1 VKGGKTLKELKNRL
15 FIEMT
20 KVISQIRQNSKSKLV
35 LGVLI
40 GVLLVAATLY
50 GNIQRNSIYMVK
62 VNNKEIGY
70 INKKTTYNN
79 VVDSIRKTDGKEPL
93 KYIAI
98 EKVKYE
104 GKNFIKDSQIER
116 IARQELNLKMP
127 ATAIYAN
134 GVEVA
139 RVYNTENLDKILE
152 EVKKHYYP
160 KVENGTFKV
169 ISSTIK
175 EKITISSI
183 LANPGEVIDSHDAV
197 EKIVNG
203 RGAEKTY
210 VVKQGDTIWDI
221 ALKNDVSVEEI
232 KTANPKL
239 NIDKIGIDDEIKLAT
254 NIPYVNVEI
263 VADIDST
270 EQLPYETKKE
280 VDNKLAKGV
289 KKLKQAGKDGKIQVK
304 KRVAILNNDVISEE
318 VSDSKV
324 LTAAVDEI
332 IIEGKKVPI
341 YVATGD
347 FLRPSRGSL
356 SSRFGS
362 RWGRMHEGID
372 FAASTGSPIYA
383 ADSGKVTFAG
393 TRSGYGLCVMINHG
407 NGYQTL
413 YGHASKLL
421 VKAGQSV
428 KKGERIA
435 NVGSTGRS
443 TGPHLH
449 FEVRKNGVPKNPLN
463 YIN

>member
-1 VKGGKTLKELKNRL
+1 MKGGKALKELKNRL
-15 FIEMT
+15 FHEIN
-20 KVISQIRQNSKSKLV
+20 KIISRIKQNSNSKLV
-35 LGVLI
+35 LSVLI
-40 GVLLVAATLY
+40 GILLVSVALY
-50 GNIQRNSIYMVK
+50 GNAQRSSKYIVK

-70 INKKTTYNN
+70 INKKATYND

-93 KYIAI
+93 KYITI
-98 EKVKYE
+98 EKVNYE
-104 GKNFIKDSQIER
+104 GKSFVSKSHIEK
-116 IARQELNLKMP
+116 IAREELKLKMP
-127 ATAIYAN
+127 ATAIFAN

-139 RVYNTENLDKILE
+139 RVYNTENTDKILE
-152 EVKKHYYP
+152 EVKKSYYP
-160 KVENGTFKV
+160 KLENGTYKIV
-169 ISSTIK
+169 SSIIK
-175 EKITISSI
+175 ENITTSSI
-183 LANPGEVIDSHDAV
+183 LANPGEVLDAHDAA

-210 VVKQGDTIWDI
+210 IVKQGDTIWDI
-221 ALKNDVSVEEI
+221 ALKNDVSVEDI
-232 KTANPKL
+232 KDANPKL

-270 EQLPYETKKE
+270 EQLPYETKK
-280 VDNKLAKGV
+280 VTDSKLAKGV
-289 KKLKQAGKDGKIQVK
+289 KKLKQAGKDGTIQVK
-304 KRVAILNNDVISEE
+304 KRVSILNSDVVSEE
-318 VSDSKV
+318 VTESKV
-324 LTAAVDEI
+324 LTAAVDEVV
-332 IIEGKKVPI
+332 IEGKKVPL

-347 FLRPSRGSL
+347 FIRPSRGSL
-356 SSRFGS
+356 SSRYGK
-362 RWGRMHEGID
+362 RWGRMHEGVD

-421 VKAGQSV
+421 VKTGQSV
-428 KKGERIA
+428 KKGEKIA

-449 FEVRKNGVPKNPLN
+449 FEVKKNGVPKNPLN